1 MAESQSGP
9 EPSERPTFEQALER
23 LEAIVRELEE
33 GQVGLAEAM
42 NHYHQGVQLLRYCE
56 ELLQRAE
63 RQVAVLC
70 GVDAEGRPISAPQDD
85 TSGTLAEKARS
96 RSRRR
101 SAPPHP
107 DPPESGVP
115 RPGHSDMDDP
125 AGLF

>member
-9 EPSERPTFEQALER
+9 EPSERPTFERALER

-33 GQVGLAEAM
+33 GQVGLADAM
-42 NHYHQGVQLLRYCE
+42 TRYQQGVHLLRYCH

-63 RQVAVLC
+63 RQVALLS
-70 GVDAEGRPISAPQDD
+70 GVDAEGKPISAPLDD
-85 TSGTLAEKARS
+85 SAASLAEKARS

-101 SAPPHP
+101 SATTQPL
-107 DPPESGVP
+107 PPESGIN
-115 RPGHSDMDDP
+115 RPSDSDMDDS